1 MTDRRKLIE
10 MDEKKSHGAK
20 TEGWNIMLKK
30 KGGASK
36 ELDHVCFC
44 DNASLPTLH
53 CAQLCKR
60 WVKKLHI
67 WNAIGTSCDWFS
79 LGWGGGTELT

>member
-30 KGGASK
+30 KGGGRQKSWTMFVSVTTQAYPHCIVHGSANGGSK
-36 ELDHVCFC
+36 SCIFGMPSGQV
-44 DNASLPTLH
+44 
-53 CAQLCKR
+53 
-60 WVKKLHI
+60 V
-67 WNAIGTSCDWFS
+67 IGSVWD
-79 LGWGGGTELT
+79 GGVGQS